1 MNFNLIANT
10 INPKQ
15 EANEVEYLNTA
26 SKNTI
31 LKAIECNLI
40 NPNKYVITLADAV
53 YGYEEK
59 EANEDMVTLNEF
71 LEEKGVVLPL
81 PQKHRLANDA
91 ARRYKEITGANP
103 RIVYR
108 KDSKGRW
115 QNKAKGYSKDYLY
128 ILEECL
134 KDLMK
139 NS

>member
-1 MNFNLIANT
+1 MNLIVNI

-15 EANEVEYLNTA
+15 KANKVENLSTS

-31 LKAIECNLI
+31 LKAIECNLK
-40 NPNKYVITLADAV
+40 NPNKYVITLAEDV

-81 PQKHRLANDA
+81 PQKHKLANEV

-115 QNKAKGYSKDYLY
+115 QTKAKGYSKNDLY

-134 KDLMK
+134 KNLIK